1 MTDLVPLIPRQ
12 KVPELTVDLA
22 GGGTWRLADQKP
34 EHFTLLNFYRGRH
47 CPQCQRQLQD
57 MHRKHEEFARRGVG
71 ILALSCDGR
80 ERAEDAKKEWGLDNV
95 PIGYG
100 LTLEEAR
107 RWGLYI
113 SQGRG
118 MTSIGIEEPA
128 LFSEPGLF
136 LVKPDGTLYASIVQ
150 TMPFVRLHFNE
161 LIGALDS
168 SIIPKSY
175 PARGHIDD
183 LGAALAQQ
191 AAE

>member
-100 LTLEEAR
+100 LTLEQAR
-107 RWGLYI
+107 WWGLYI

>member
-12 KVPELTVDLA
+12 PVPALSVPLV

-57 MHRKHEEFARRGVG
+57 MNRKHEEFAKRGVG

-80 ERAEDAKKEWGLDNV
+80 ERAEDAKQEWGLDNV

-100 LTLEEAR
+100 LPLEEAR

-113 SQGRG
+113 SESRG

-168 SIIPKSY
+168 SIIPKAY
-175 PARGHIDD
+175 PARGHVYDF
-183 LGAALAQQ
+183 GEALAKQ